1 MAAIPQ
7 SDPVFDQLRINI
19 DQLLLLLSQKEKFV
33 VQRRFGI
40 DEKSRATLEEIGQ
53 HFHVTRERIRQ
64 IENNA
69 LQKLR
74 RNVENSPV
82 HNINQLAYQ
91 NLLEC
96 GGLMREDLL
105 IGKLLMN
112 QTHYG
117 YAALQ
122 LILSLD
128 KRFER
133 VPNTVKYHPY
143 IKFKTL
149 GIDFIRGIAEKTY
162 GFLDKEK
169 IVRKISD
176 LVVELRKMLPDSHIL
191 QKEILKAV
199 FQINKNF
206 KILDEEVGLVHWRH
220 INPKTIRDK
229 IYYTLRQK
237 GTALHFV
244 DIANEISKHE
254 FDKKTLN
261 LQAIHNEL
269 IRFNDFILIGRGIY
283 GLKEW
288 GYAPGTV
295 AEVIERI
302 LKKSGSMGQQKIV
315 EEVLKERKIKPI
327 TVILNLKNKKRFT
340 RIGRQQYALKTT

>member
-1 MAAIPQ
+1 MSIVAH
-7 SDPVFDQLRINI
+7 SDNVLEHLRLNI

-53 HFHVTRERIRQ
+53 HFHVTRERVRQ

-82 HNINQLAYQ
+82 HSLNQLAYQ
-91 NLLEC
+91 YMQEC

-105 IGKLLMN
+105 IGKLLAEK
-112 QTHYG
+112 THYS

-133 VPNTVKYHPY
+133 SPNTVQYHPY
-143 IKFKTL
+143 IKLKTL
-149 GIDFIRGIAEKTY
+149 GIDFIKEIAEKAYT
-162 GFLDKEK
+162 FLEKEK
-169 IVRKISD
+169 IIRKIGD
-176 LVVELRKMLPDSHIL
+176 LVAELRKMLAVNNL
-191 QKEILKAV
+191 FQKEFLKAV
-199 FQINKNF
+199 FQIGKNF
-206 KILDEEVGLVHWRH
+206 KTLDEEVGLIHWRH

-237 GTALHFV
+237 SKPLHFV
-244 DIANEISKHE
+244 EIANEISEKQ

-269 IRFNDFILIGRGIY
+269 IRFSDFILIGRGIY

-288 GYAPGTV
+288 GYKPGTV
-295 AEVIERI
+295 AEVVERI
-302 LKKSGSMGQQKIV
+302 LKGNGPMSQQKII
-315 EEVLKERKIKPI
+315 EEVLKERKIKAI

-340 RIGRQQYALKTT
+340 RIGRQQYALKSA